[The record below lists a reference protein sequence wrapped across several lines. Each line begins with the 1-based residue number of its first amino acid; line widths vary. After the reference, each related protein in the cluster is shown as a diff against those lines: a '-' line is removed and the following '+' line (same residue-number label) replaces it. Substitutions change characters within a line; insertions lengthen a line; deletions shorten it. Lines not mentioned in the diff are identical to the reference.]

1 MLNTEEE
8 LELPLYFYIEP
19 EFAEDKALESTNEI
33 RIIYKFFPCK
43 K

>member
-1 MLNTEEE
+1 MLNSNEE

-19 EFAEDKALESTNEI
+19 EFAEDKKLQNTNTI
-33 RIIYKFFPCK
+33 RIMYKFFPCK